1 MTTTQEAARAA
12 IFLPKTVAHEYIS
25 EGIFEA
31 LNNLISSE
39 TILEEYTALNAIALA
54 SGKIRIHGKEYARF
68 HQNGPRERSAAALS
82 MLGFQHT
89 LYGDALTSMSLK
101 EEPEVGPKIS
111 WHFVFKPEE
120 KHAYVCPDPML
131 GYTEVEMSD
140 LINDPYFCDLKTKVV
155 DTLLN
160 HFRLRPGGAVI
171 QLS

>member
-1 MTTTQEAARAA
+1 MTMTHKAADAA
-12 IFLPKTVAHEYIS
+12 IFLPKTVAREYIS

-54 SGKIRIHGKEYARF
+54 SGKIRIRGKEYSRF
-68 HQNGPRERSAAALS
+68 HQNGPCERSAAALS
-82 MLGFQHT
+82 KLGFQHT
-89 LYGDALTSMSLK
+89 LHGDVLASMSLK
-101 EEPEVGPKIS
+101 EEPEKEPKIF

-120 KHAYVCPDPML
+120 KHAYVCPEPML
-131 GYTEVEMSD
+131 GYSEVEMSD
-140 LINDPYFCDLKTKVV
+140 PITDPYFGDLKMKVV
-155 DTLLN
+155 GTLLK